1 MGLEVLLLFQ
11 TAGPPIKRRA
21 GLRRKQA
28 GRGSYRDQMG
38 THLHQAL
45 RALCLNTDWKVLTW
59 EDAYYDNHE
68 LYDPLEN
75 MCFTGMGDN
84 LIDWYSRDPLGLEV
98 AKMSCHVY
106 SLGEGVIGKVAVTGK
121 HMWIFADNC
130 VTDSCSPFEHYDG
143 WQTQFSAGIKTVVV
157 VAVVPHGVVQLGSMN
172 KIPEDL
178 KLVNHIR
185 DAFFALQDSQVG
197 CTPCIIQ
204 CTMGPS
210 SSSCLSNISTISS
223 GSGNFHDCV
232 SNIGIPVNKEK
243 SQKTIIR
250 SRTSSSIT
258 NLADFSFV
266 QPSPGDLLK
275 KTVEASNKDGGLELS
290 TLGGHVSSNLLQA
303 SPEFYFSEQQKYQ
316 NDMQVQDVLENTIDF
331 PTEVDILESLK
342 TPFKFS
348 TGCELYEVLG
358 PAFRKQNSSCD
369 WESEKTFTD
378 KTIEMPDGMDC
389 SSLLTAETGSE
400 HLLEAVVAN
409 VVRSTSD
416 DRSEKSLCSSPKSL
430 LTSEK
435 MPQPTCDKVTVS
447 AVGYS
452 YDQSFVEKD
461 TLHSLGSESCGV
473 SSSMGFSSRSHS
485 AFSEQ
490 LNSAQEPAKG
500 NKKRARPGENGRPRP
515 RDRQLIQDRIK
526 ELREL
531 VPNGSKCSIDLLLE
545 RTIKHMLFMQSI
557 TKHADKLS
565 KCVESKLRDKGT
577 SLGGLPGYDQG
588 SSWAMEVGS
597 HLKVCPIMVENINMN
612 GQMLIE
618 MLCEESGHFLE
629 ISEAIRSIGLAI
641 LKGVA
646 EAFGKTTRMS
656 FVVEHMNLFQLEHVT
671 ETKMGKP
678 PLDARQAK
686 SGHHLSKYYCKFL
699 PPICVNKVSNFVK
712 IAGAEQK
719 HASDGCVVVTCADI
733 ATQDNGLAAM
743 TNTEQKIKSSAE
755 GRGFYVD
762 PEDIWSFSCPY
773 IS

>member
-1 MGLEVLLLFQ
+1 MGLDDLLLQ
-11 TAGPPIKRRA
+11 TVGPPIKRRA

-28 GRGSYRDQMG
+28 GRGSYREQMG

-45 RALCLNTDWKVLTW
+45 RAICLNTDWKYAVFWKLKHRARMVLTW
-59 EDAYYDNHE
+59 EDAYYENHE
-68 LYDPLEN
+68 LHDRPEN

-84 LIDWYSRDPLGLEV
+84 LSDWHSRDPLGLEV

-106 SLGEGVIGKVAVTGK
+106 SLGEGFIGKVAVTGK
-121 HMWIFADNC
+121 HMWIFADNL

-143 WQTQFSAGIKTVVV
+143 WQTQFSAGIKTVVL

-185 DAFFALQDSQVG
+185 DAFFALQDSRLECG
-197 CTPCIIQ
+197 RGILHYS
-204 CTMGPS
+204 MGPS
-210 SSSCLSNISTISS
+210 SCLSDISARSS
-223 GSGNFHDCV
+223 GSGNFRDCV
-232 SNIGIPVNKEK
+232 TNTGRPVNKEK
-243 SQKTIIR
+243 TIT
-250 SRTSSSIT
+250 SCTSSSIT
-258 NLADFSFV
+258 SHADFSFIES
-266 QPSPGDLLK
+266 PPGDLLK

-290 TLGGHVSSNLLQA
+290 TLWGSESSNLLQ
-303 SPEFYFSEQQKYQ
+303 SSTEFFFSEQQKYPNHLQ
-316 NDMQVQDVLENTIDF
+316 FLNILENTIDV
-331 PTEVDILESLK
+331 PTEMDMVESLK

-348 TGCELYEVLG
+348 TDCELYEVLG
-358 PAFRKQNSSCD
+358 PAFQKQNSTCD
-369 WESEKTFTD
+369 WESEKTLTE
-378 KTIEMPDGMDC
+378 TVIEMPEGMDS
-389 SSLLTAETGSE
+389 SSLLTAESGSE

-409 VVRSTSD
+409 VACSRNDV
-416 DRSEKSLCSSPKSL
+416 RSEKSVYSLPKSL

-435 MPQPTCDKVTVS
+435 MPQPTCDKVTGS
-447 AVGYS
+447 IAGYS
-452 YDQSFVEKD
+452 YDQSVEKD
-461 TLHSLGSESCGV
+461 TLHCLGSESCGV
-473 SSSMGFSSRSHS
+473 SSSMDFSSRSHS

-490 LNSAQEPAKG
+490 LDSAQEPGKV

-565 KCVESKLRDKGT
+565 KCLESKLCNNET
-577 SLGGLPGYDQG
+577 ALGGLPGYHQG

-618 MLCEESGHFLE
+618 MSCEESGHFLE
-629 ISEAIRSIGLAI
+629 IAEAIRSIGLAI

-656 FVVEHMNLFQLEHVT
+656 FVVEGQNNRSMHRMDVLWSLVQILQPKTSVQKEGLEGQV
-671 ETKMGKP
+671 
-678 PLDARQAK
+678 
-686 SGHHLSKYYCKFL
+686 
-699 PPICVNKVSNFVK
+699 
-712 IAGAEQK
+712 
-719 HASDGCVVVTCADI
+719 
-733 ATQDNGLAAM
+733 LAA
-743 TNTEQKIKSSAE
+743 
-755 GRGFYVD
+755 
-762 PEDIWSFSCPY
+762 
-773 IS
+773 

>member
-1 MGLEVLLLFQ
+1 MKASLSRSKLQ
-11 TAGPPIKRRA
+11 N
-21 GLRRKQA
+21 LR
-28 GRGSYRDQMG
+28 
-38 THLHQAL
+38 
-45 RALCLNTDWKVLTW
+45 VLTW

-68 LYDPLEN
+68 LYDPPEN

-84 LIDWYSRDPLGLEV
+84 LIDWHSRDPLGLEV

-172 KIPEDL
+172 KL
-178 KLVNHIR
+178 
-185 DAFFALQDSQVG
+185 
-197 CTPCIIQ
+197 
-204 CTMGPS
+204 
-210 SSSCLSNISTISS
+210 NISTISS

-243 SQKTIIR
+243 SRKTIIR

-258 NLADFSFV
+258 NLANFSFV

-316 NDMQVQDVLENTIDF
+316 NDMQVQDVLENTKDF
-331 PTEVDILESLK
+331 PTEIDILESLK

-348 TGCELYEVLG
+348 TDCELYEVLG
-358 PAFRKQNSSCD
+358 PAFRKKNSSCD
-369 WESEKTFTD
+369 WESEKTFTE
-378 KTIEMPDGMDC
+378 KTFEMPDGMDC

-409 VVRSTSD
+409 LVRSTSD
-416 DRSEKSLCSSPKSL
+416 DISEKSLYSSPKSL

-565 KCVESKLRDKGT
+565 KCVESKLHDKGT

-597 HLKVCPIMVENINMN
+597 HLKVCPIMVENINVN

-629 ISEAIRSIGLAI
+629 IAEAIRSIGLAI
-641 LKGVA
+641 LKGA
-646 EAFGKTTRMS
+646 E
-656 FVVEHMNLFQLEHVT
+656 Q
-671 ETKMGKP
+671 
-678 PLDARQAK
+678 
-686 SGHHLSKYYCKFL
+686 
-699 PPICVNKVSNFVK
+699 
-712 IAGAEQK
+712 QK

-743 TNTEQKIKSSAE
+743 TSTELKIKSSAE
-755 GRGFYVD
+755 GRGFHVD
-762 PEDIWSFSCPY
+762 SEDILSLSPLY
-773 IS
+773 KLITV

>member
-1 MGLEVLLLFQ
+1 MGLDDLLLQ
-11 TAGPPIKRRA
+11 TVGPPIKRRA

-45 RALCLNTDWKVLTW
+45 RAICLNTDWKYAVFWKLKHRARMVLTW

-68 LYDPLEN
+68 LHDRPVN
-75 MCFTGMGDN
+75 MCFTGIGDN
-84 LIDWYSRDPLGLEV
+84 LSDWHSRDPLGIEV

-121 HMWIFADNC
+121 HMWIFADNR

-157 VAVVPHGVVQLGSMN
+157 VAVVPHGVVQFGSLN
-172 KIPEDL
+172 KIPEDP

-185 DAFFALQDSQVG
+185 DAFFTLQDSPLG
-197 CTPCIIQ
+197 CGRGILHY
-204 CTMGPS
+204 TMGPS
-210 SSSCLSNISTISS
+210 SCLSDMSVRSS
-223 GSGNFHDCV
+223 GSGNCLDCV
-232 SNIGIPVNKEK
+232 SNIGKPMNKEK
-243 SQKTIIR
+243 TIIT
-250 SRTSSSIT
+250 SCTSSSIT

-266 QPSPGDLLK
+266 ESPPGDLLK

-290 TLGGHVSSNLLQA
+290 ILGGPESSSVLQ
-303 SPEFYFSEQQKYQ
+303 SSTEFFFSERQKYQ
-316 NDMQVQDVLENTIDF
+316 NHMQFQDVLENTIDF
-331 PTEVDILESLK
+331 PTEIDIVESLK

-348 TGCELYEVLG
+348 TDCELYEVLG
-358 PAFRKQNSSCD
+358 PAFRKHNSTCD
-369 WESEKTFTD
+369 WESEKTLTE
-378 KTIEMPDGMDC
+378 TVIEMPEGMDS
-389 SSLLTAETGSE
+389 SSLLTAESGSE

-409 VVRSTSD
+409 VVCSRSD
-416 DRSEKSLCSSPKSL
+416 VRREKSLYGSPKSL

-435 MPQPTCDKVTVS
+435 MPQSTCYKVTSS
-447 AVGYS
+447 AAGYS
-452 YDQSFVEKD
+452 YDQSVEKE
-461 TLHSLGSESCGV
+461 TSHCLGSESCGV
-473 SSSMGFSSRSHS
+473 SSSMGFSSRSRS
-485 AFSEQ
+485 AFSGQ
-490 LNSAQEPAKG
+490 LESAQEPGKV

-565 KCVESKLRDKGT
+565 KCLESKLRDKGT
-577 SLGGLPGYDQG
+577 GLGGFPGYDQG

-597 HLKVCPIMVENINMN
+597 HLKVCPIMVENISMN

-629 ISEAIRSIGLAI
+629 IAEAIRSIGLAI

-656 FVVEHMNLFQLEHVT
+656 FVVEGQNNRSMHRMDVL
-671 ETKMGKP
+671 
-678 PLDARQAK
+678 
-686 SGHHLSKYYCKFL
+686 
-699 PPICVNKVSNFVK
+699 
-712 IAGAEQK
+712 
-719 HASDGCVVVTCADI
+719 
-733 ATQDNGLAAM
+733 
-743 TNTEQKIKSSAE
+743 
-755 GRGFYVD
+755 
-762 PEDIWSFSCPY
+762 WSLVQILQPKTTV
-773 IS
+773 